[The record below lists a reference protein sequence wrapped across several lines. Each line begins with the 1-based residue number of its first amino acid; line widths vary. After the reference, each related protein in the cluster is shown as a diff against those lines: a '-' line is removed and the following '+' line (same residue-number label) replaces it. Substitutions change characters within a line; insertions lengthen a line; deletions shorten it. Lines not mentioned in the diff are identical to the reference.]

1 MACVTDFLLETCAP
15 EAIALY
21 TDAGQFTY
29 ADIARSLAQVAAY
42 LCSLGQ
48 PRGSR
53 AIVIGENSPFWVAA
67 YLGTLRAGWVS
78 VPVPTAVTPSEL
90 SRIIELTGAKV
101 ALVDARLL
109 AKHADAFRS
118 IRLVT
123 DGRPKVT
130 GAITLDE
137 VGRSPGGLMAAP
149 VASDDL
155 AALMLTSGSTRLPRG
170 VMVTHGNIIAN
181 TQSIIESLGLTNDDR
196 MMTVLPFSYCFG
208 TSLLHTHLRV
218 GGSLVL
224 DARFMY
230 PEVVLERM
238 EQTGCTGFAGVPSH
252 FQILLANSTIRQR
265 SFTRLR
271 YIQQAGGRLAPPV
284 IDELRAALPRAQIF
298 TMYGQT
304 EATARLSCLPPAL
317 LDAKRGSIGKGI
329 PGVRLSVVNE
339 SGHDVASGEV
349 GEIIA
354 EGDNITKG
362 YWRAPE
368 ETRETFRNGRLH
380 TGDLATVDDEGFI
393 YIVGREKDFIK
404 CRGERVSSLQIE
416 EKLLEHPAVL
426 EAAVV
431 PMSDD
436 VLGEA
441 VKAFI
446 VPRATPVAAD
456 LAVTLREHYA
466 KRMPA
471 HLVPREIVIL
481 SELPKSA
488 SGKISKRRLT
498 AASEE
503 SSERPSS

>member
-1 MACVTDFLLETCAP
+1 MACVTDFLLETCDP
-15 EAIALY
+15 EAVALY
-21 TDAGQFTY
+21 TDDGQATY
-29 ADIARSLAQVAAY
+29 GDVARSLSQVAAH

-48 PRGSR
+48 SRGSR
-53 AIVIGENSPFWVAA
+53 AILIGDNSPFWVGA

-78 VPVPTAVTPSEL
+78 VPLPTTVTPSEL
-90 SRIIELTGAKV
+90 SRIIELTEANV
-101 ALVDARLL
+101 ALVDVRLL
-109 AKHADAFRS
+109 AKHSNVLRS
-118 IRLVT
+118 VNLVT
-123 DGRPKVT
+123 DRRSPKVAVDT
-130 GAITLDE
+130 AITLDE
-137 VGRSPGGLMAAP
+137 LRISPDAPAAP
-149 VASDDL
+149 PVSSDDL
-155 AALMLTSGSTRLPRG
+155 AALMLTSGSTRVPRG

-181 TQSIIESLGLTNDDR
+181 TQSIIESLRLTSADR

-238 EQTGCTGFAGVPSH
+238 EQTECTGFAGVPSH

-265 SFTRLR
+265 SFKRLR
-271 YIQQAGGRLAPPV
+271 HVQQAGGRLAPPV

-304 EATARLSCLPPAL
+304 EATARLSCLSPEL

-329 PGVRLSVVNE
+329 PGVRLSVLNE
-339 SGHDVASGEV
+339 TGREVAPGEV
-349 GEIIA
+349 GEIVA

-368 ETRETFRNGRLH
+368 ESRETFRNGRLH

-393 YIVGREKDFIK
+393 FIVGREKDFIK
-404 CRGERVSSLQIE
+404 CRGERVSSLLIE

-431 PMSDD
+431 PMPDD

-441 VKAFI
+441 VKAFV
-446 VPRATPVAAD
+446 VPRATAD
-456 LAVTLREHYA
+456 AHSLAGTLREFYS

-471 HLVPREIVIL
+471 HLVPREIVVL
-481 SELPKSA
+481 AELPKSA
-488 SGKISKRRLT
+488 SGKVSKRRLT
-498 AASEE
+498 AAS
-503 SSERPSS
+503 

>member
-1 MACVTDFLLETCAP
+1 MACVTDFLLETCDP
-15 EAIALY
+15 EAVALY
-21 TDAGQFTY
+21 TDAGQATY
-29 ADIARSLAQVAAY
+29 GDLERSLAQVAAH

-48 PRGSR
+48 SRGSR
-53 AIVIGENSPFWVAA
+53 AILIGENSPFWVAA

-78 VPVPTAVTPSEL
+78 VPIPTAVTPSEL
-90 SRIIELTGAKV
+90 SRIIDITEANV

-109 AKHADAFRS
+109 AKHSDVLRPLH
-118 IRLVT
+118 LVT
-123 DGRPKVT
+123 DR
-130 GAITLDE
+130 
-137 VGRSPGGLMAAP
+137 RSPAISRNTAIAIDELRLSPDGPTAP
-149 VASDDL
+149 PVSSDDL
-155 AALMLTSGSTRLPRG
+155 AALMLTSGSTQVPRG

-181 TQSIIESLGLTNDDR
+181 TQSIIESLRLTSADR

-238 EQTGCTGFAGVPSH
+238 EQTECTGFAGVPSH

-265 SFTRLR
+265 SFKRLR
-271 YIQQAGGRLAPPV
+271 YVQQAGGRLAPPV

-304 EATARLSCLPPAL
+304 EATARLSCLSPEL

-329 PGVRLSVVNE
+329 PGVRLSVLTE
-339 SGHDVASGEV
+339 TGRDAAPGEV
-349 GEIIA
+349 GEIVA
-354 EGDNITKG
+354 EGDNITNG

-368 ETRETFRNGRLH
+368 ESRETFRNGRLH
-380 TGDLATVDDEGFI
+380 TGDLATVDDDGFI
-393 YIVGREKDFIK
+393 YIVGRDKDFIK

-416 EKLLEHPAVL
+416 EKLLEHPSVL

-431 PMSDD
+431 PMPDD

-441 VKAFI
+441 VKAFV
-446 VPRATPVAAD
+446 VPRPAAD
-456 LAVTLREHYA
+456 ARDLVDTLREFYG

-471 HLVPREIVIL
+471 HLVPREIVVL
-481 SELPKSA
+481 AELPKSA
-488 SGKISKRRLT
+488 SGKVSKRRLT
-498 AASEE
+498 AAS
-503 SSERPSS
+503 